1 MSTLNG
7 LKLVV
12 SKKHMHASP
21 IVLRRNKLIS
31 KLHEQLELCEA
42 KRSGNTY
49 APKCLKTFTDKH
61 SGERKTIETIKR
73 VKEWFWTNE
82 SGKLNLAV
90 RYGAR
95 VLELAKGKN
104 AVEVANLSELVDV
117 LNTVKLAVIAGE
129 LDVAITAAS
138 SKVRAGFGK

>member
-1 MSTLNG
+1 MSTLNK
-7 LKLVV
+7 LKLVAA
-12 SKKHMHASP
+12 K
-21 IVLRRNKLIS
+21 RNTEVNAEQYKRS
-31 KLHEQLELCEA
+31 KLCTRITEQIELA
-42 KRSGNTY
+42 TARRDGTAY
-49 APKCLKTFTDKH
+49 APKKLRSVLDAATGVRSRVETD
-61 SGERKTIETIKR
+61 KR

-82 SGKLNLAV
+82 TGKLNLAV

>member
-1 MSTLNG
+1 MAT
-7 LKLVV
+7 
-12 SKKHMHASP
+12 A
-21 IVLRRNKLIS
+21 RRDGT
-31 KLHEQLELCEA
+31 A
-42 KRSGNTY
+42 Y
-49 APKCLKTFTDKH
+49 APKKLRSVLDAATGVRSRVETD
-61 SGERKTIETIKR
+61 KR

-82 SGKLNLAV
+82 TGKLNLAV

>member
-1 MSTLNG
+1 MSTLNK
-7 LKLVV
+7 LKLVAA
-12 SKKHMHASP
+12 K
-21 IVLRRNKLIS
+21 RNTEVNAEQYKRS
-31 KLHEQLELCEA
+31 KLCTRITEQIELA
-42 KRSGNTY
+42 TARRDGTPF
-49 APKCLKTFTDKH
+49 APKKLRSVLDAATGVRSRVETDKL
-61 SGERKTIETIKR
+61 

-104 AVEVANLSELVDV
+104 AVEVANLAELVDV

-129 LDVAITAAS
+129 LDEAITVAS
-138 SKVRAGFGK
+138 CKVRAGFGK